1 MANHQKD
8 GRAWD
13 LAIGAWNLNTSPLG
27 YGTVPEKKVNA
38 SRILQ
43 SVPARGWSGRPT
55 GSTTSK
61 DNITIGCLYSIK
73 S

>member
-13 LAIGAWNLNTSPLG
+13 LAIEAWNLNTRPLG
-27 YGTVPEKKVNA
+27 YGTVPEKKVNT
-38 SRILQ
+38 SGILQ
-43 SVPARGWSGRPT
+43 SLPARGWSGSPN
-55 GSTTSK
+55 GSTTLR